1 MNPSILLSTT
11 PSTPHPKALLLTPLL
26 PPTTQLRLCS
36 INLRRRRY
44 KISTI
49 RSQSDQSVTSD
60 AKPNVF
66 GEKRELT
73 GVQSLVDGMSPPVR
87 IASSVLVVAA
97 AVAAGYGLGSRFG
110 GFRYAGLGGAVVV
123 GAAGA
128 GAAYALNSNVPDVA
142 AANLHNYVVGCGDPG
157 LVKKEDI
164 EAIANK

>member
-11 PSTPHPKALLLTPLL
+11 PSTPHPKTLLLTPLL
-26 PPTTQLRLCS
+26 PSTTQFHLSS

-44 KISTI
+44 KISSI
-49 RSQSDQSVTSD
+49 RSQSDQSLTSD
-60 AKPNVF
+60 VKPNVF

-73 GVQSLVDGMSPPVR
+73 GVQSLVDAMSPPVR
-87 IASSVLVVAA
+87 IASAVLVVAA
-97 AVAAGYGLGSRFG
+97 AAAAGYGVGSRFG
-110 GFRYAGLGGAVVV
+110 GFRNAGLGGAVVF

-128 GAAYALNSNVPDVA
+128 GAAYAMNSCVPDVA

-157 LVKKEDI
+157 SVKKEDI